1 MSKPATSCAPACAV
15 PRGRPKAAPE
25 HVAALKA
32 LAHLDRLRVFFHLV
46 RAGEPQQANAIQA
59 ALGLPGPTLSH
70 HLDRLERA
78 GLIERRRQERF
89 VLSSVRREMVS
100 DLVRLL
106 TACC

>member
-1 MSKPATSCAPACAV
+1 MEPTGCCPRRPPALRARS
-15 PRGRPKAAPE
+15 E

-46 RAGEPQQANAIQA
+46 RAGGPVPANAIQD
-59 ALGLPGPTLSH
+59 ALGLPAPTLSH
-70 HLDRLERA
+70 HLARLERA
-78 GLIERRRQERF
+78 GLVARRRRERF
-89 VLSSVRREMVS
+89 VLSTVRRALVA